1 MKHIYITCLLL
12 LSTFALANASQD
24 NRAKTILDHTADA
37 YRKAGGIHIL
47 FGGTQQG
54 TLLLK
59 GECFYLECGGVKSWF
74 DGKTQWSYVEQ
85 NEEVTVSNP
94 SPEELQSINPYAL
107 INSYATLF
115 DYRYGTR
122 HTINGKQ
129 GDEIILTPRQ
139 KGDIRSIVLFISG
152 KFQPLYITINLSNGQ
167 TQEFRILSYKT
178 RQAYTDDTFRF
189 NPKHYPDAEV
199 IDMR

>member
-12 LSTFALANASQD
+12 LSTFALANTSQD

-54 TLLLK
+54 ILLLK

-85 NEEVTVSNP
+85 NEEVTVSHPHSPAKRRYPIDCPFHFRQLPTTLHHHPPEQRTNP
-94 SPEELQSINPYAL
+94 RVPHL
-107 INSYATLF
+107 IL
-115 DYRYGTR
+115 
-122 HTINGKQ
+122 
-129 GDEIILTPRQ
+129 
-139 KGDIRSIVLFISG
+139 
-152 KFQPLYITINLSNGQ
+152 
-167 TQEFRILSYKT
+167 
-178 RQAYTDDTFRF
+178 
-189 NPKHYPDAEV
+189 
-199 IDMR
+199 

>member
-1 MKHIYITCLLL
+1 M
-12 LSTFALANASQD
+12 
-24 NRAKTILDHTADA
+24 
-37 YRKAGGIHIL
+37 
-47 FGGTQQG
+47 
-54 TLLLK
+54 
-59 GECFYLECGGVKSWF
+59 E
-74 DGKTQWSYVEQ
+74 
-85 NEEVTVSNP
+85 
-94 SPEELQSINPYAL
+94 L
-107 INSYATLF
+107 INSYASLF

-167 TQEFRILSYKT
+167 TQEFRILSYKAG
-178 RQAYTDDTFRF
+178 QPYTEATFRF
-189 NPKHYPDAEV
+189 NPKLYPDAEV

>member
-12 LSTFALANASQD
+12 LSAFALANASQD

-54 TLLLK
+54 ILLLK

-85 NEEVTVSNP
+85 NEEVTISNP

-107 INSYATLF
+107 INSYASLF

-122 HTINGKQ
+122 HTIKGKQ

-139 KGDIRSIVLFISG
+139 ILFISG

-167 TQEFRILSYKT
+167 TQEFRILSYKAG
-178 RQAYTDDTFRF
+178 QPYTEATFRF
-189 NPKHYPDAEV
+189 NPKLYPDAEV

>member
-12 LSTFALANASQD
+12 LSAFALANASQD

-54 TLLLK
+54 ILLLK
-59 GECFYLECGGVKSWF
+59 GECFCFYLECGGVKSWF

-85 NEEVTVSNP
+85 NEEVTISNP

-107 INSYATLF
+107 INSYASLF

-122 HTINGKQ
+122 HTIKGKQ

-139 KGDIRSIVLFISG
+139 KG
-152 KFQPLYITINLSNGQ
+152 QPLYITIRLSNGQ

>member
-1 MKHIYITCLLL
+1 MKHIYITCLFL
-12 LSTFALANASQD
+12 LSAFALANASQD

-54 TLLLK
+54 ILLLK

-85 NEEVTVSNP
+85 NEEVTISNP

-107 INSYATLF
+107 INSYASLF

-122 HTINGKQ
+122 HTIKGKQ

-139 KGDIRSIVLFISG
+139 KG
-152 KFQPLYITINLSNGQ
+152 